1 MKVAVIVVLLPA
13 AAFEEEPSP
22 ITMSRSG
29 VLNLQINKD
38 TQLPLRFFPYAQM
51 VTQGKVERNH

>member
-1 MKVAVIVVLLPA
+1 MAVIVVLLPV

-38 TQLPLRFFPYAQM
+38 TQLPMRSLPYAQM
-51 VTQGKVERNH
+51 ITHGQVERNH